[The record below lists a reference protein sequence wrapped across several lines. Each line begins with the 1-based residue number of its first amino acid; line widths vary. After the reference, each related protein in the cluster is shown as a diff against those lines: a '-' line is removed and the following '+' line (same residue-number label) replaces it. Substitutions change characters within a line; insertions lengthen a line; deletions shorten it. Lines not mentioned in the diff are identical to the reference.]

1 MPSLSYR
8 GLILAGVFSCAAALP
23 LWAQTAV
30 VRQHFEA
37 ALHDQQAGLLDAA
50 ADEYQAVV
58 RLSPQLAEAYAN
70 LGLVDYARSRFQES
84 AQALTR
90 AAELK
95 PGLNGVDLWL
105 GVDWIKLGQPKRAVP
120 LLREAVRRNPSDQQ
134 AQRWLGTA
142 LWNSGDTFAAL
153 DQLAKTSAK
162 YPSDADTCFALGEA
176 YRKAANHQVET
187 LLASASGT
195 PLLHQVYGDIY
206 KDQHSWLRA
215 AEHYRQAS
223 VEDPHWKGA
232 HLGLAEVDLAQDK
245 IAEAGQELHI
255 ELQIDPGS
263 AGATV
268 LLAEFKLLRGDVPG
282 ALRGFHEAIQRSP
295 YEASAALG
303 LAPGLSEIAAT
314 PLQTGEARKEHL
326 DSIYSEL
333 QKSPKSAARELA
345 LAALDQ
351 KLGLSEFSADFAE
364 YERALGNAPLASE
377 AYARAVDAAGRGRL
391 RQAESILRGRVEVRP
406 EDQRARYML
415 ARVLKALSFQTL
427 NRLIEMAPG
436 SIRVHQLLGQTY
448 EDRDDDGK
456 ALDEYRT
463 VEKMNPSLPGIHFE
477 VGSLLWNFGDRTGA
491 LRELQEE
498 LKLNPSHAEANGE
511 IGSILVIENEPE
523 KAIPYLETALRID
536 PGLLLVHQQL
546 GKAYMLQQNYPR
558 AERELQIAAQSDLD
572 GSAHYQLAMVYRKL
586 GKPKEASREFEVCAK
601 IRAERFEKEQ
611 KSDPAIRRP

>member
-1 MPSLSYR
+1 M
-8 GLILAGVFSCAAALP
+8 AALP
-23 LWAQTAV
+23 LCAQTAA

-70 LGLVDYARSRFQES
+70 LGLVDYARSKFQES
-84 AQALTR
+84 AQALSK

-120 LLREAVRRNPSDQQ
+120 LLREAMRRNPSDQQ
-134 AQRWLGTA
+134 AQMWLGTA
-142 LWNSGDTFAAL
+142 LWNSGDTFGAL

-162 YPSDADTCFALGEA
+162 YPSDAETCFALGEA

-195 PLLHQVYGDIY
+195 PFLHQVYGDIY

-215 AEHYRQAS
+215 EAHYRQAS
-223 VEDPHWKGA
+223 MDDPHWKGA
-232 HLGLAEVDLAQDK
+232 HLGLAEVNLAQDK
-245 IAEAGQELHI
+245 IAEAEQQLHI
-255 ELQIDPGS
+255 ELQIDPDS
-263 AGATV
+263 AGAKA
-268 LLAEFKLLRGDVPG
+268 LLAEIKLLRGDVPG
-282 ALRGFHEAIQRSP
+282 ALTGFQEAIQESP

-303 LAPGLSEIAAT
+303 LAPGLSDLAAI
-314 PLQTGEARKEHL
+314 PQGDDARKEQL
-326 DSIYSEL
+326 NSIYSEL
-333 QKSPKSAARELA
+333 QKFPKSAARELA

-364 YERALGNAPLASE
+364 YESALGSTPLASG
-377 AYARAVDAAGRGRL
+377 AYARAAEAAGRGRL
-391 RQAESILRGRVEVRP
+391 RKAESILRGRMEARP
-406 EDQRARYML
+406 EDLQARYML
-415 ARVLKALSFQTL
+415 ARVLKALSLQTL

-448 EDRDDDGK
+448 EDRSDDGK

-463 VEKMNPSLPGIHFE
+463 VEKINSSLPGIHFE
-477 VGSLLWNFGDRTGA
+477 IGSLLWKFGDRTGA

-511 IGSILVIENEPE
+511 IGSILVIENEPK

-536 PGLLLVHQQL
+536 PSLLLVHQQL
-546 GKAYMLQQNYPR
+546 GKAYMLQQDYPR
-558 AERELQIAAQSDLD
+558 AEKELQIAVQSDLD
-572 GSAHYQLAMVYRKL
+572 GSAHYQLGMVYRKL
-586 GKPKEASREFEVCAK
+586 GKPKEALRELDICAK
-601 IRAERFEKEQ
+601 IRADNFEKEP
-611 KSDPAIRRP
+611 KGAPASERP